1 MTDPTPPQ
9 PARTIPVRTAPPVPP
24 ARSGKPAPV
33 TGPWRPSM
41 LMVAPHRLAF
51 WLAMLILVVASGWW
65 LLVQEDRVHGWFG
78 LGYAVSPTLTHA
90 AAMVFGFMPLF
101 FAGFGFTARPKWL
114 QVQPLAG
121 AACCARRWCCRPW
134 AGWPGWG
141 APWRPRRWP
150 GWAWARLGWAWAGPA
165 PCWRGWSGAA
175 RWPTACTRA

>member
-101 FAGFGFTARPKWL
+101 FAGFLFTAGPNWL
-114 QVQPLAG
+114 RVEPLPVPRLQWPLFLQAGGWLLWLAG
-121 AACCARRWCCRPW
+121 AHLQ
-134 AGWPGWG
+134 AGVALTGL
-141 APWRPRRWP
+141 AM
-150 GWAWARLGWAWAGPA
+150 LAGHDA
-165 PCWRGWSGAA
+165 LALVLVR
-175 RWPTACTRA
+175 TAL